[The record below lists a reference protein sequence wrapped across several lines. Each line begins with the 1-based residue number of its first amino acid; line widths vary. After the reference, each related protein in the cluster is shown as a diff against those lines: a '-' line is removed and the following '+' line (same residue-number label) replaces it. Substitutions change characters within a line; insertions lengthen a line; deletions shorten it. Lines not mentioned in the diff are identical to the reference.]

1 MKIPTPSAQMKADQT
16 NAIQHVLDISGIS
29 DPIIRR
35 FITRQYVTAC
45 SMAFFDGVIA
55 QIDAT
60 QTLIAISPKRKGKKS
75 A

>member
-1 MKIPTPSAQMKADQT
+1 MKTPNPTPQMKADQT
-16 NAIQHVLDISGIS
+16 KDIQRVLDISGIS

-35 FITRQYVTAC
+35 FITRQFVNAC

-55 QIDAT
+55 QIDTT
-60 QTLIAISPKRKGKKS
+60 QTLIAISPKRKSKKS